1 MKFIVFITE
10 CKLCVTV
17 ELRNSLLV
25 KKYRSYRQYLHEYM
39 IEMED
44 H

>member
-25 KKYRSYRQYLHEYM
+25 KKYRQHLHEYM